1 MKLHRLI
8 CFAALALSAGAAHA
22 DRLIWIPTA
31 GISRLQGEYMAEADG
46 KRGVLTG
53 QIGFQQFEL
62 LARHYKDFEDRD
74 RAEVGGQY
82 QVLPEGFVT
91 PGVALGVWDV
101 ADDGPRGRR
110 FFGVV
115 SKSLQPINWLPFFSE
130 VKVHAGIG
138 SNQLSGLFLGGQAG
152 IGMGLRL
159 YLEYDTED
167 FNAGL
172 AWSPLPIVSLKAES
186 WGGDFFIGAQLRSP
200 L

>member
-8 CFAALALSAGAAHA
+8 CIAALALSASAACA

-31 GISRLQGEYMAEADG
+31 GVSRLQGEYMAEADG

-62 LARHYKDFEDRD
+62 LARHYKDFEADDRT
-74 RAEVGGQY
+74 EVGGQY

-115 SKSLQPINWLPFFSE
+115 SKTLEPINWLPFFSE

-138 SNQLSGLFLGGQAG
+138 SNQLSGLFFGGQAG
-152 IGMGLRL
+152 IGLGFRL
-159 YLEYDTED
+159 YLEYDTDD

-172 AWSPLPIVSLKAES
+172 AWSPLPIASLKVES
-186 WGGDFFIGAQLRSP
+186 WDGDIFLGAQLRSP

>member
-1 MKLHRLI
+1 LKLHRLLGI
-8 CFAALALSAGAAHA
+8 VALALCAGTACA

-46 KRGVLTG
+46 SRGVLTG
-53 QIGFQQFEL
+53 QIGFRQFEL
-62 LARHYKDFEDRD
+62 LARHYRNFENDDRT
-74 RAEVGGQY
+74 EIGGQF
-82 QVLPEGFVT
+82 QVLPEGLVT
-91 PGVALGVWDV
+91 PGISLGVWDV

-115 SKSLQPINWLPFFSE
+115 SKTLEPINWLPFFSD

-138 SNQLSGLFLGGQAG
+138 SNQLSGLFLGAHAG
-152 IGMGLRL
+152 IGLGLRL
-159 YLEYDTED
+159 YVEHDTED

-186 WGGDFFIGAQLRSP
+186 WDGDFFVGAQLKSP